1 MHNGD
6 NRALKTVW
14 VHPNPEKP
22 DAAAAAENLRKHLL
36 ERGIRVANLDDALTD
51 GEPDPCVGV
60 VFGGDGTLLSVARR
74 VAGRRVPLLPVHL
87 GRFGFITEVAP
98 GDVSDVVDGV
108 LDGKTAIQERA
119 LLDARIRSK
128 DGVEKER
135 LLAVNDIVVA
145 TRAVR
150 MAHIEASI
158 EGVPVA
164 RYAAD
169 GVLVSTPTGST
180 GYNLSAG
187 GPLVHPQV
195 SALIVTPIAA
205 HTLSARTLIVPN
217 QHRVRLR
224 VMGGTRESVAVTA
237 DGQDVFELIPG
248 DTVEVAEANEKLLLV
263 EGGGPGFYDKIRTRW
278 NLGGR
283 H

>member
-1 MHNGD
+1 M
-6 NRALKTVW
+6 
-14 VHPNPEKP
+14 HPNPEKP
-22 DAAAAAENLRKHLL
+22 EAAAAAENLRNHLR
-36 ERGIRVANLDDALTD
+36 ERGIRVVNLDEALAA
-51 GEPDPCVGV
+51 GETDPCLGV

-98 GDVSDVVDGV
+98 GDVSDVVDRV
-108 LDGKTAIQERA
+108 LDGNTAIQERA
-119 LLDARIRSK
+119 LLDARIRSG
-128 DGVEKER
+128 DGGEKER

-217 QHRVRLR
+217 HHRVRLR

-237 DGQDVFELIPG
+237 DGQDVLELLPG
-248 DTVEVAEANEKLLLV
+248 DTVDVAEADEKLLLV

>member
-1 MHNGD
+1 MGSGGGSEL
-6 NRALKTVW
+6 RTVW
-14 VHPNPEKP
+14 LHPNPEKP
-22 DAAAAAENLRKHLL
+22 EASAAADRLREHLGI
-36 ERGIRVANLDDALTD
+36 RGIRVVDLEQALADA
-51 GEPDPCVGV
+51 EPDPVLGV

-74 VAGRRVPLLPVHL
+74 VAGRNVPLLPVHL

-98 GDVSDVVDGV
+98 DDVADAVDRV
-108 LDGKTAIQERA
+108 LDGRGACQERA
-119 LLDARIRSK
+119 LLDARIRSS
-128 DGVEKER
+128 DGVEKRR

-158 EGVPVA
+158 EGVTVA
-164 RYAAD
+164 RWAAD

-195 SALIVTPIAA
+195 SALVVTPIAA

-217 QHRVRLR
+217 NHRVRLK

-237 DGQDVFELIPG
+237 DGQDVLELMPG
-248 DTVEVAEANEKLLLV
+248 DIVDIAEAAEKLLLV

>member
-1 MHNGD
+1 MSMPCGG
-6 NRALKTVW
+6 RPESVW
-14 VHPNPEKP
+14 IHANPDKP
-22 DAAAAAENLRKHLL
+22 DALVVARRLRSYLDSQNREVFDLEQALAE
-36 ERGIRVANLDDALTD
+36 DQ
-51 GEPDPCVGV
+51 PDPAVGV

-98 GDVSDVVDGV
+98 DRVERAVDRV
-108 LDGKTAIQERA
+108 LSGEAPMQERA
-119 LLDARIRSK
+119 LLDARILSG
-128 DGVEKER
+128 DGTGERR

-150 MAHIEASI
+150 MAHIETAI

-164 RYAAD
+164 TFAAD

-187 GPLVHPQV
+187 GPLVHPEV
-195 SALIVTPIAA
+195 PALIVTPIAA

-217 QHRVRLR
+217 SHTVRLR
-224 VMGGTRESVAVTA
+224 VSGNSREPVAVTA
-237 DGQDVFELIPG
+237 DGQDEVELFAG
-248 DTVEVAEANEKLLLV
+248 DEVQIRQAPEKLLLV
-263 EGGGPGFYDKIRTRW
+263 EGGGPGFYEKIRTRW